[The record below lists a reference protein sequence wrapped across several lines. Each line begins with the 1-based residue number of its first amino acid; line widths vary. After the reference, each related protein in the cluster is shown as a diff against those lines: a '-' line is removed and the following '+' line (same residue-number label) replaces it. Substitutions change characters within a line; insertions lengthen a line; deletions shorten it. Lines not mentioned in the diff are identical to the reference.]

1 MNWQINQYNS
11 FIIVVTYN
19 KGILYKEVTSIL
31 LHHKEAHV
39 ACTLLGL
46 MKQND
51 DIQTPHEQA
60 SKMVHRFN

>member
-1 MNWQINQYNS
+1 MFIMNWQMNQYS

-39 ACTLLGL
+39 ACALLGL
-46 MKQND
+46 MKQNE
-51 DIQTPHEQA
+51 DIQTLHEQA
-60 SKMVHRFN
+60 N